1 VDQDCVVVVVLV
13 VGVPF
18 GDGPAEKTNL
28 AIGKSS
34 LGILLLQFV
43 VVAVLRGNDVRKA
56 LRSLQPFVHVSWE
69 LEDSGERYYRTPVVH

>member
-1 VDQDCVVVVVLV
+1 VDQACVVVDV

-18 GDGPAEKTNL
+18 GNGPAEKTNL

-43 VVAVLRGNDVRKA
+43 VVTVLRGNDEGIA
-56 LRSLQPFVHVSWE
+56 LRSLRPFVHVSWE
-69 LEDSGERYYRTPVVH
+69 LDDSRERYYRTPVVL